1 MNVLS
6 VCEFALNGEEAI
18 KIAISVV
25 EKDINLA
32 ESPL

>member
-18 KIAISVV
+18 KIAISIV
-25 EKDINLA
+25 EKAIQLA
-32 ESPL
+32 ESKL